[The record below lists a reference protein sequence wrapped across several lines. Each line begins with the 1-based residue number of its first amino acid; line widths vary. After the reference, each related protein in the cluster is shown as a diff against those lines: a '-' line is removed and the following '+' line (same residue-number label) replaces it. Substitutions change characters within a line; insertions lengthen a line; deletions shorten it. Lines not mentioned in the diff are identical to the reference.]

1 MCCTCLKVLGAS
13 SSPRLRIQTD
23 AGKSYGLW
31 QEVGAGLVVSPH
43 TRADTQG
50 LGGLR
55 LGHPMRAAPCPQPR
69 RALFEREAP
78 EGIGGNL
85 HVVRPM
91 HTPAPLAD
99 LDPAECVVVR
109 TQRCEDCV
117 LRKVARDIDH
127 TLRAT
132 FPRDQEAPAL
142 GGLDGPEVRRIGIH
156 SHLLRLRRSHSDRNN
171 SIFIPAQVSA
181 SRDRRTSPALTTMV
195 SISMIARKPAPR
207 HGNAPAYGHLR
218 RSISCN
224 RRSDGWSAT
233 EISYR

>member
-55 LGHPMRAAPCPQPR
+55 LGHPMRPPPCPQPR

-85 HVVRPM
+85 RVVRPM

-109 TQRCEDCV
+109 TQRREDCV

-127 TLRAT
+127 TRRAA
-132 FPRDQEAPAL
+132 FPRDQEAPVL
-142 GGLDGPEVRRIGIH
+142 GGLDGPDVRRIGIH
-156 SHLLRLRRSHSDRNN
+156 SHLLRLRRSHSDRNH
-171 SIFIPAQVSA
+171 SIFVPAQVSA
-181 SRDRRTSPALTTMV
+181 SRDRRTSPA
-195 SISMIARKPAPR
+195 SPPWSRSQRSPESRAPR
-207 HGNAPAYGHLR
+207 YGNAPAYGHLR
-218 RSISCN
+218 KIDILQLAK
-224 RRSDGWSAT
+224 RRMV
-233 EISYR
+233 